1 VTRPIDLLSVLAIV
15 ACCGVACGTAAAAP
29 SQGRYHLPTLLEG
42 SSPENRLPQSA
53 GSADSWR
60 PPPLPATGV
69 NLDRQSDRG
78 LYSIGRQVVFMFA
91 PDRTY
96 TVLARP
102 GAVTDLE
109 LAPGE
114 KAEAMAIGDSVRWL
128 VQRTPSDIFI
138 KPVESGLYTSA
149 TLVTNYH
156 RYQLLLVSVPPG
168 SPWYQSIRWD
178 GRVFEAGSTSL
189 LAFGGHTDPM
199 PSARAPASSGGS
211 GGSRFRNRAGSATP
225 HILQLL
231 GKTNMN
237 YLIEGDAPWKPLRV
251 YSLDGRTYIDFPPYI
266 LSEDLPA
273 LFVRGTRDEPF
284 ATVNYA
290 VKART
295 IVYPHLFTEAKLELG
310 EQVVIIRTGGPKH
323 G

>member
-1 VTRPIDLLSVLAIV
+1 MDLD
-15 ACCGVACGTAAAAP
+15 
-29 SQGRYHLPTLLEG
+29 H
-42 SSPENRLPQSA
+42 
-53 GSADSWR
+53 
-60 PPPLPATGV
+60 
-69 NLDRQSDRG
+69 QSDRG
-78 LYSIGRQVVFMFA
+78 LYSIGRQVVFMYA

-178 GRVFEAGSTSL
+178 GREFVSGSTSL
-189 LAFGGHTDPM
+189 LAFGSRPDPQRPGHPVSD
-199 PSARAPASSGGS
+199 PASSGGP
-211 GGSRFRNRAGSATP
+211 GGPVLRNRAVSTNS

-231 GKTNMN
+231 GQANMN
-237 YLIEGDAPWKPLRV
+237 YRIEGDASWKPLRV
-251 YSLDGRTYIDFPPYI
+251 YSLDGRTYIEFPSYA

-273 LFVRGTRDEPF
+273 LFVRGTRDAPF
-284 ATVNYA
+284 STVNYA
-290 VKART
+290 VKGRT
-295 IVYPHLFTEAKLELG
+295 MLYPHLFAEAKLILG
-310 EQVVIIRTGGPKH
+310 RQEVLIRTGDPRTGDPNH